1 MQFEK
6 ISLLPNGEHIILP
19 SGHTGAERRENGIF
33 YFLFISFIF
42 LLLFL
47 LVPSYREFSKERE
60 KAQSR
65 GDFRKLKER
74 KQMEEDL
81 EGYMEW
87 LAQAE
92 DLEPNGFGGKDGHP
106 AGGGVANSLKVDVG
120 KAKGD
125 PVVMGLLKSTMFPL
139 QQVLEGRTVA
149 DSVDLIHVYLEG
161 DDERPWAQA
170 NLSMSTVCTNQRAFA
185 ISKF

>member
-1 MQFEK
+1 MHFFCCLLQFK
-6 ISLLPNGEHIILP
+6 IFLILFLFFVP
-19 SGHTGAERRENGIF
+19 FFSSY
-33 YFLFISFIF
+33 YFLFLIYYHLRS
-42 LLLFL
+42 LF
-47 LVPSYREFSKERE
+47 REFSKERE

-92 DLEPNGFGGKDGHP
+92 DLEPNGFGGKETHSG
-106 AGGGVANSLKVDVG
+106 AGGVANSLKVDVG

-139 QQVLEGRTVA
+139 QQVLEGRVGT
-149 DSVDLIHVYLEG
+149 
-161 DDERPWAQA
+161 
-170 NLSMSTVCTNQRAFA
+170 
-185 ISKF
+185 